1 MWGKLRFL
9 LYNIKN
15 FIVQNMAKYTQKQ
28 IDKYNRQK
36 YISEMDKIAKNLFR
50 MFRDQNINSNEFKT
64 KTLLLILKLQ
74 ERDEIRFD
82 GEYLNKM
89 KEYINQICFKLQNQ
103 EFNDIIFDD
112 MREIEMGNLNRLQK
126 MKNNNSYKKDKH
138 KPKISQEY

>member
-1 MWGKLRFL
+1 
-9 LYNIKN
+9 
-15 FIVQNMAKYTQKQ
+15 MAKYTQKQ

-50 MFRDQNINSNEFKT
+50 MFRDKNINSDEFKT

-74 ERDEIRFD
+74 ERDDIRFD

-89 KEYINQICFKLQNQ
+89 KEYINQIYFKLQNQ
-103 EFNDIIFDD
+103 EFNDIIFDE

-138 KPKISQEY
+138 KPKLSQEY

>member
-1 MWGKLRFL
+1 
-9 LYNIKN
+9 
-15 FIVQNMAKYTQKQ
+15 MAKYTQKQ

-50 MFRDQNINSNEFKT
+50 MFRDKNINSSEFKA
-64 KTLLLILKLQ
+64 KTLLLIIKLQ

-89 KEYINQICFKLQNQ
+89 KEYIGQIYFKLQNQ
-103 EFNDIIFDD
+103 EFNDIIFDE
-112 MREIEMGNLNRLQK
+112 MRDIEMGNLNRLQK

-138 KPKISQEY
+138 KPKISQED

>member
-1 MWGKLRFL
+1 
-9 LYNIKN
+9 
-15 FIVQNMAKYTQKQ
+15 MAKYTQKQ

-89 KEYINQICFKLQNQ
+89 KEYIGQIYFKLQNQ
-103 EFNDIIFDD
+103 EFNDIIFDE
-112 MREIEMGNLNRLQK
+112 MRDIEMGNLNRLQK

-138 KPKISQEY
+138 KPKISQED